1 MKLGKWAR
9 AWGIAVSIAAG
20 WGAQAGAS
28 VGVEPM
34 VGANAKYKVR
44 KGDTLLKIARRNNL
58 TPSELAQANL
68 GKGRRIRPG
77 QTINLPSLYILPR
90 NPRDGIVVNV
100 PEHQVYLFEGGVLR
114 AHYPVC
120 VGQPKPIWQTAT
132 GTFKLIE
139 KKTNPTWRP
148 TKDIIKQT
156 GIKDEPVPP
165 GKENPLGDRW
175 MGWSKP
181 GFGFHSTKRPETIGT
196 AASHGCVRLYPES
209 AHAMYDRV
217 KTGMTI
223 YSVYEPVKLG
233 KRNGKVFLSVFPDIY
248 HQGITTL
255 PHVQKILKQFGLLGS
270 VEPTRL
276 KHIVRNQTGIPQ
288 VISGAKQKR

>member
-1 MKLGKWAR
+1 MKSGKWA
-9 AWGIAVSIAAG
+9 WGVGVSIVVVGGVRANAA
-20 WGAQAGAS
+20 

-34 VGANAKYKVR
+34 VGANTTYKIR

-58 TPSELAQANL
+58 TVSELTQANL
-68 GKGRRIRPG
+68 GKSRRVRPG
-77 QTINLPSLYILPR
+77 QMINLPSFYILPR
-90 NPRDGIVVNV
+90 NPKDGIVINV

-120 VGQPKPIWQTAT
+120 VGQPNPKWQTAT
-132 GTFKLIE
+132 GTFKLVD

-148 TKDIIKQT
+148 TKSIVESS

-165 GKENPLGDRW
+165 GQENPLGDRW

-181 GFGFHSTKRPETIGT
+181 GFGFHSTIAPQSIGT
-196 AASHGCVRLYPES
+196 SSSHGCVRLYPES
-209 AHAMYDRV
+209 AHAMFDRV

-233 KRNGKVFLSVFPDIY
+233 KSNGKVFLSVFPDIY

-276 KHIVRNQTGIPQ
+276 RHIVRSQTGIPQ
-288 VISGAKQKR
+288 VISGARH